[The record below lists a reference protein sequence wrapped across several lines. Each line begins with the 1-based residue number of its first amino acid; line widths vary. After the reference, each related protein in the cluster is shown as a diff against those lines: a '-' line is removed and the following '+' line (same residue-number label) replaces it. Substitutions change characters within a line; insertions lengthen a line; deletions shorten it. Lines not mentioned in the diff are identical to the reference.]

1 MFSFLLYEDEDSH
14 RIKEVDNHLLC
25 YTFFFFFIFINI
37 NIIYLLLFVNIKNY
51 INKNIFFS
59 IFIKEK

>member
-25 YTFFFFFIFINI
+25 YTFFFLFICINI
-37 NIIYLLLFVNIKNY
+37 NIIYLLFFVNIKNY